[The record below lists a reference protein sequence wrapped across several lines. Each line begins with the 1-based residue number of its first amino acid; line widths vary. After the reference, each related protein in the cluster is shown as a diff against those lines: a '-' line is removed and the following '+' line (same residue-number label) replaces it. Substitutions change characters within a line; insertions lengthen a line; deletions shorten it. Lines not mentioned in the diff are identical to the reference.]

1 MNYQT
6 IKAMVLSGDAP
17 GVDALNEAITAQTG
31 VVARYAVSV
40 AKHVA
45 ILRAADFH
53 PWPVQTDQA
62 GRVERRAN
70 TLDHEHERLSRLFFW
85 RELAEKAPRLC
96 PEGLGS
102 A

>member
-1 MNYQT
+1 M
-6 IKAMVLSGDAP
+6 ILSGDTP
-17 GVDALNEAITAQTG
+17 GVEAINEAIEDQTG
-31 VVARYAVSV
+31 VVAQWTVSA
-40 AKHVA
+40 AKHIA

-53 PWPVQTDQA
+53 PWPIEEDQR
-62 GRVERRAN
+62 GRAERRMVRV
-70 TLDHEHERLSRLFFW
+70 DHETERLSRLFFW